1 MSQMPPFNNFTT
13 KAKEV
18 IRRSHELA
26 LERGV
31 NNVNSYH
38 LLTALILQDDS
49 PVVAM
54 MERMEVDLTL
64 LTDAVLDHIETGQ
77 GMGETMEKSF
87 QMFLTQDLGHVIERA
102 ANLAVTMKDP
112 FVSVEH
118 IFLAILETP
127 SQARD
132 LLGQFKITHE
142 RALAILEQM
151 KTETAKG
158 PSPKNQFRILN
169 KFSRNLTKLA
179 AEDKLD
185 PVIGRDR
192 EIMRVIEILARRT
205 KNNPILIGEPGT
217 GKTAL
222 AEGLAIRMAKGD
234 VPESLKDKDL
244 VMLDLGLLI
253 AGTKYR
259 GEFEERLKG
268 IMKEIAASEGKVIVF
283 IDEIH
288 TIIGAGG
295 AEGSQDAANMLKP
308 ALARGEM
315 RAIGATT
322 LAEFQKHFEKDPAL
336 ARRFQPVYVNEPSEE
351 DTVAIL
357 RGLKSKYELFH
368 GVRITDDAI
377 LSAVN
382 LSTRYIT
389 NRFLPDKAVDLI
401 DEAASSLKISLEN
414 KPPHLDEVERKVTRL
429 EIEKEALMREIS
441 ASKENNSSVSVE
453 SAYDAKLRIADI
465 EKEIADL
472 RETTKDLE
480 IRWNNEREILG
491 DMRKMK
497 KDLAA
502 MKLEADNAE
511 LQADLGRVAEIRY
524 GKIPALE
531 KSLKQ
536 RADRLKKI
544 KIDDR
549 LLREEVGEEDI
560 ARVVAKWT
568 NIPVTKMLQ
577 AETEKL
583 VNMELE
589 LKKRVKGQDEAI
601 AKISD
606 AIRRSR
612 VGISDPNRP
621 IGSFMFLGPTGVGK
635 TELTK
640 ALTEFMFDDEKALIR
655 VDMSEYMEKHS
666 ISKLVG
672 TAPGYVG
679 YEESGQ
685 FTEAVRHRPYS
696 VVLFDEVE
704 KAHPDVF
711 NLMLQLLDDG
721 RLTDGKGRVVNFKN
735 TIIIMT
741 SNIGSTHIQKMQTI
755 GFSTNDMAADYA
767 ATKERVLESL
777 KDFFRPE
784 FLNRL
789 DEVIV
794 FDVLSREMIRDIV
807 QLRINQVLK
816 RMEAKDIVI
825 DLKPAVY
832 EHLAEKGYDP
842 QFGARP
848 LNRLIQNTILNRVAN
863 MIIGNAVKAGD
874 TIMIDIKS
882 GELTY
887 TVKAKKVRSSYSVKS
902 LLQK

>member
-1 MSQMPPFNNFTT
+1 MPQFTNFTT

-38 LLTALILQDDS
+38 LLTALVLQDDS
-49 PVVAM
+49 PVVSLL
-54 MERMEVDLTL
+54 ERMEIDLVQ
-64 LTDAVLDHIETGQ
+64 LTDELLDTIETGQ
-77 GMGETMEKSF
+77 GMATTISQGM
-87 QMFLTQDLGHVIERA
+87 QMYLTPDLGQVIERS
-102 ANLAVTMKDP
+102 ANLAQTMKDQ

-118 IFLAILETP
+118 LFLAILEIP
-127 SQARD
+127 SEARD
-132 LLGQFKITHE
+132 LLAKYRITHE
-142 RALAILEQM
+142 DALKQFEEM
-151 KTETAKG
+151 KQEDASNPTAAK
-158 PSPKNQFRILN
+158 QFRVLS
-169 KFSRNLTKLA
+169 KYSRNLTKLA
-179 AEDKLD
+179 SEDKLD

-217 GKTAL
+217 GKTAV

-234 VPESLKDKDL
+234 VPESLKGKDL
-244 VMLDLGLLI
+244 VMLDLGLLV

-259 GEFEERLKG
+259 GEFEEGLKA
-268 IMKEIAASEGKVIVF
+268 IMKEIERSEVKVILF

-288 TIIGAGG
+288 TLIGAGG
-295 AEGSQDAANMLKP
+295 GEGSMDAANMLKP
-308 ALARGEM
+308 ALARGEF

-322 LAEFQKHFEKDPAL
+322 LNEFQKHFEKDAAL
-336 ARRFQPVYVNEPSEE
+336 ARRFQPVYINEPSEE
-351 DTVAIL
+351 DAISIL

-377 LSAVN
+377 VAAVN

-401 DEAASSLKISLEN
+401 DEAASMLKISLEN
-414 KPPHLDEVERKVTRL
+414 KPAQLDEVHRKITRL
-429 EIEKEALMREIS
+429 EIETEALNR
-441 ASKENNSSVSVE
+441 E
-453 SAYDAKLRIADI
+453 SAKDNASRVKDIA
-465 EKEIADL
+465 KEIADM

-480 IRWNNEREILG
+480 IRWTTEKDILADIRKIKKEIDEL
-491 DMRKMK
+491 RV
-497 KDLAA
+497 
-502 MKLEADNAE
+502 EAENAE
-511 LQADLGRVAEIRY
+511 LASDLGRVAEIRY
-524 GKIPALE
+524 GKIPVLE
-531 KSLKQ
+531 KTLKQ
-536 RADRLKKI
+536 KADRLKKI
-544 KIDDR
+544 KSEDR
-549 LLREEVGEEDI
+549 LLREEVTDEDI

-568 NIPVTKMLQ
+568 NIPVTKMMQ
-577 AETEKL
+577 GETERL
-583 VNMELE
+583 VNMESE
-589 LKKRVKGQDEAI
+589 LKRRVKGQNEAI
-601 AKISD
+601 EKISN

-640 ALTEFMFDDEKALIR
+640 ALAEFMFDDEKALIR

-696 VVLFDEVE
+696 VILFDEVE

-711 NLMLQLLDDG
+711 NLLLQVLDDG

-741 SNIGSTHIQKMQTI
+741 SNIGSTHIQKMQTL
-755 GFSTNDMAADYA
+755 GFSSNTMSDDYA
-767 ATKERVLESL
+767 QTKERVMDSL

-789 DEVIV
+789 DEIIV
-794 FDVLSREMIRDIV
+794 FDVLPPEVIKEIVKIRVDAV
-807 QLRINQVLK
+807 MK
-816 RMEAKDIVI
+816 RMESKQITL
-825 DLKPAVY
+825 DLKQAVY
-832 EHLAEKGYDP
+832 DHLGDQGYDQ

-848 LNRLIQNTILNRVAN
+848 LNRLIQNTILNRIAN
-863 MIIGNAVKAGD
+863 MIIGNEVAAGD
-874 TIMIDIKS
+874 TIVIDVKNGS
-882 GELTY
+882 LTY
-887 TVKAKKVRSSYSVKS
+887 DVKSKRSSKSITARVKEIMES
-902 LLQK
+902 KV